1 MVERRT
7 RTGGGTASPHHQAA
21 TFARLNVT
29 VEESP
34 GYAVITVRG
43 EVDVTTGSRLREP
56 LYDLL
61 RRTCCQHVVDLRAV
75 TFLDS
80 TGLGILVG
88 DHKRLRDRGGS
99 LRVVC
104 GPGLVSRVFRLTG
117 VDRVV
122 PVHPTVEAAVAV
134 LDQPDSA

>member
-1 MVERRT
+1 MSDRRT
-7 RTGGGTASPHHQAA
+7 RPGGPRIRPHASF
-21 TFARLNVT
+21 TRLTVT
-29 VEESP
+29 VTDHE
-34 GYAVITVRG
+34 GYAVVTVVG
-43 EVDVTTGSRLREP
+43 EVDVTTGFQLRDP
-56 LYDLL
+56 LHELAGRKL
-61 RRTCCQHVVDLRAV
+61 WHHVVDLQAV

-99 LRVVC
+99 LQVVC

-117 VDRVV
+117 VDRII
-122 PVHPTVEAAVAV
+122 PVRKSVEEAVAV